1 MSTKAVKADIR
12 ALEGENRIDDYFFL
26 LKAIIAHLDNE
37 ITFVSTDC
45 NDIYIYDDFAHHP
58 TAIRKSLQAIKSY
71 AENGRIIAIMEPRS
85 NTMRMGIHADT
96 LSAAFA
102 DADQVFLYQA
112 KDLKWNIAEY
122 MNELGNRCQV
132 FVDVDKIVESVSSEV
147 QPQDHIVIMSNG
159 AFGDIHQ
166 KLIER
171 LNKL

>member
-1 MSTKAVKADIR
+1 
-12 ALEGENRIDDYFFL
+12 
-26 LKAIIAHLDNE
+26 
-37 ITFVSTDC
+37 
-45 NDIYIYDDFAHHP
+45 
-58 TAIRKSLQAIKSY
+58 
-71 AENGRIIAIMEPRS
+71 
-85 NTMRMGIHADT
+85 MRMGVHADT

-102 DADQVFLYQA
+102 DADQVFFYQA

-132 FVDVDKIVESVSSEV
+132 IVDVDKIVELVSSEV

-171 LNKL
+171 LSKL